1 MVKLLAERACAKIN
15 LFLRVTGR
23 RDDGYHELDS
33 IFIPISLADEI
44 HLEVRTT
51 ADSSV
56 TLACNLPALAES
68 QTNLAARAAR
78 AFMDEFG
85 LTAQVRIEVH
95 KHIPVG
101 AGLGG
106 GSSDAGAILRML
118 AQLENLKPR
127 NCQTKNRA
135 HDSAIER
142 LNRIALALGADV
154 PFFLEPRPSRVTGIG
169 ERIVPLKEMPTLPIV
184 IAVPPVEVATA
195 EIFRALRP
203 ENWSGPAS
211 ESDIAAA
218 TRGEISS
225 ALTVNDLAAPAI
237 AKFPEIGRLRSMLEE
252 LGARAAQMSGS
263 GGAVFGVFDSTENAE
278 LAAMEARR
286 RAPAATILAATTL
299 SLLPQ
304 IDQ

>member
-1 MVKLLAERACAKIN
+1 MVKILAERACAKIN
-15 LFLRVTGR
+15 LFIRVTGR

-33 IFIPISLADEI
+33 IFLPISIADEI
-44 HLEVRTT
+44 NLEVRT
-51 ADSSV
+51 AAESSV

-68 QTNLAARAAR
+68 RTNLAARAAR

-85 LTAQVRIEVH
+85 LTGQVRIELR
-95 KHIPVG
+95 KRIPVG

-118 AQLENLKPR
+118 AQLENLKDR
-127 NCQTKNRA
+127 NREHKSPA
-135 HDSAIER
+135 DDSVNER
-142 LNRIALALGADV
+142 LNRIALAIGADV

-169 ERIVPLKEMPTLPIV
+169 ERIVPLKEMPVLPIV

-203 ENWSGPAS
+203 ENWSGAAS
-211 ESDIAAA
+211 ASDLAAA
-218 TRGEISS
+218 MRGEISS
-225 ALTVNDLAAPAI
+225 ALTVNDLAAAAI

-263 GGAVFGVFDSTENAE
+263 GGAVFGVFDSSGEAE
-278 LAAMEARR
+278 RAAIEARR
-286 RAPAATILAATTL
+286 RAPAATIFAATTL
-299 SLLPQ
+299 
-304 IDQ
+304 